1 MSSGSRGHRR
11 TNLSTSEPSVT
22 PCEGSSAADPG
33 ASSRRR
39 LPPSSG
45 AEGHGSG
52 SSTRAGDEAARRA
65 SGPPPTG
72 PAVSTDGAHRRWRR
86 DPDGPCP
93 GRRLVVRDP
102 SSTVRVPTMPTE
114 ADTGSTVRT
123 EGLHAPPEPDRKR
136 LSFLRE
142 LPVLIILAVVL
153 ALVLKTFVVQAF
165 FIPSDSMVPT
175 LVREDRVLVNKVL
188 YHPHR
193 ADLIVFED
201 PHPDPQPD
209 RSLVLGFVH
218 WLSQGLGFSQPSDED
233 FIKRVVGLP
242 GETLEIRDHEVLI
255 DGKVLAEP
263 YLTRSAR
270 ATMYD
275 FGPVHIPTDAVFVMG
290 DNRGHSDDSRG
301 SLGYI
306 PLDRIIGRAFV
317 RIWPPSRI
325 GLLHG

>member
-102 SSTVRVPTMPTE
+102 SATVRVPTMPTQ
-114 ADTGSTVRT
+114 ADTGATVRT
-123 EGLHAPPEPDRKR
+123 EVPHAPPEPDRR
-136 LSFLRE
+136 RFSFLRE
-142 LPVLIILAVVL
+142 LPVLIVLALVL

-165 FIPSDSMVPT
+165 FIPSASMVPT
-175 LVREDRVLVNKVL
+175 LVRGDRVLVDKVL

-193 ADLIVFED
+193 DDIIVFED
-201 PHPDPQPD
+201 PHPAPQPE
-209 RSLVLGFVH
+209 RGVLFGFMH
-218 WLSQGLGFSQPSDED
+218 WLSQGLGFSQPADED

-255 DGKVLAEP
+255 DGKVRAEP

-270 ATMYD
+270 AAMYD
-275 FGPVHIPTDAVFVMG
+275 FRPVHIPSDAVFVMG
-290 DNRGHSDDSRG
+290 HNRGHSDDSRG

-317 RIWPPSRI
+317 RLWPPSRI